1 MTNKRCGNCAY
12 IGAREGQYLKMP
24 NGEIQFY
31 HFCENPKSNFKVCI
45 RTATGCKYWEK
56 DGEQT

>member
-12 IGAREGQYLKMP
+12 IGAKNGQYIQL
-24 NGEIQFY
+24 NREIQFF
-31 HFCENPKSNFKVCI
+31 HICENPKSTFKVCI
-45 RTATGCKYWEK
+45 RTATGCKYWRK